1 MIPRWHKE
9 NIDTDISQLTSLIQE
24 ILIYVDR
31 RQRADLIDDLP
42 IFSLIQQ
49 RKSTLST
56 GGPIS
61 IVTRLSS
68 RSIAFIDMVI
78 TTGWVDWCITAK
90 LSLDFVANP
99 FGRSTGFFLNLAHV
113 FDHKVS
119 TLNLWGVFTYLHIQS
134 FREIHLLGRQ
144 HPFIPPMAQQLDQG
158 PLVRQPMHGSWQ
170 YKQEGLYTTSG

>member
-78 TTGWVDWCITAK
+78 TTGWVDWCITVK
-90 LSLDFVANP
+90 LFLDFVANP

-119 TLNLWGVFTYLHIQS
+119 TLNLWGVFTYKAFEKSIYWGGN
-134 FREIHLLGRQ
+134 IHSSLQWLSNWTRVHWSGNRCMDHGNTSKKGCILLQ
-144 HPFIPPMAQQLDQG
+144 D
-158 PLVRQPMHGSWQ
+158 
-170 YKQEGLYTTSG
+170 E